1 MNSNI
6 MLIEYSG
13 EYGNLVVMYVIVIT
27 SSGAV
32 HVIYNGS
39 HDAHETYDNYY
50 DIQQD
55 CILLARHNGYAIN
68 NNKDDIVFIHL

>member
-6 MLIEYSG
+6 MLIEYTG
-13 EYGNLVVMYVIVIT
+13 KYGNLVVMYVIVIT
-27 SSGAV
+27 SSGGV

-50 DIQQD
+50 DFQQD
-55 CILLARHNGYAIN
+55 CISLARHNGYTIN
-68 NNKDDIVFIHL
+68 DNIDDIIFIHI